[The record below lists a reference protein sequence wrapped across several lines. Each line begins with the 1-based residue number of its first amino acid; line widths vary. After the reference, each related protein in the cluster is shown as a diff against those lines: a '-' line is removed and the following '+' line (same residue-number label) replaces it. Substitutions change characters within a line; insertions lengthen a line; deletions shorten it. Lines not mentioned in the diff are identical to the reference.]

1 MAAMHEMGIANSV
14 LEAALAQ
21 AQRTPGARVRKI
33 GIRVGELAGVDPEA
47 LSFCFDALV
56 KGTELAPLDLEIEY
70 CLRHSY
76 CGRCR
81 ENRAVQGW
89 ETACPACGGP
99 LAITGGNELDLAYL
113 EVDDDESNS
122 AGRENPEGE

>member
-1 MAAMHEMGIANSV
+1 MHEMGIANTV
-14 LEAALAQ
+14 LEAALEHAR
-21 AQRTPGARVRKI
+21 RTPGARVRKI

-47 LSFCFDALV
+47 LSFCFYALV
-56 KGTELAPLDLEIEY
+56 KGTEHAPLSLEIEY
-70 CLRHSY
+70 CPRRYQCEL
-76 CGRCR
+76 CR
-81 ENRAVQGW
+81 ESPAAGGL

-99 LAITGGNELDLAYL
+99 LVIAGGNELDLAYL